1 MVINDNEIRT
11 AIDNARLTTRLAVI
25 GWVFSLAMLIV
36 TAVLNA
42 YRGGN
47 VFGLAVIPFGLATLF
62 GVASMIY
69 GMLGTAAAQE
79 EEEKQ
84 LLARR
89 RADTSALDVEE
100 DVRFTSGRSFE
111 NYRRFAPYVLAVL
124 GAVLTG
130 LILFFTYRSWNGTN
144 APGISGS
151 AIHSALIAAV
161 MMLVSIFAG
170 AFFIGQ
176 SRTPA
181 FRWLRSIGTNL
192 VAAFAVL
199 AAAAVV
205 SICHHNNLTAVDA
218 AVGRVFFWL
227 FAVLG
232 IEFIVDFVIEFY
244 RPRTMKETRPVF
256 ESRLLCLFTEPGGVM
271 RNIASALD
279 YQFGF
284 KVSGTWLYSFAER
297 SFFPVIIG
305 AGILFWAFTTL
316 HEVGPDQVGVRE
328 CFGKVVERK
337 LLGPG
342 IYFTLPRPF
351 GNIRTFSCTVLH
363 RIVIGEVSDD
373 GTDPSRVRDKGETS
387 RVVLWTE
394 EHGKADDNFIV
405 AVAPEGERSPESEA
419 ASISFVRMT
428 VPIRYRIRRDGVFN
442 YAYDN
447 VDVPRTLVHIGK
459 QAATEYLASSDMTAV
474 MSTGRKQAEE
484 AMKKRVQKLADDR
497 KLGIEVVSL
506 TILGAHPPAGEVAP
520 AYQNVIGAMEQKETA
535 ILEAQAYAARTLPQS
550 ESQAEKF
557 VADARAYDHRIRTV
571 AAAESERFKTQLR
584 TYRVMPS
591 MFKLRSY
598 LDFLEKDCATMRKFV
613 VSSGLGSEV
622 YQFNF
627 EEKERLDLIDTDI
640 TQLTNKK

>member
-1 MVINDNEIRT
+1 MVTNENEIRT

-25 GWVFSLAMLIV
+25 GWIFSLAMLVI

-62 GVASMIY
+62 GLAAMIY
-69 GMLGTAAAQE
+69 GMLATAAAQE
-79 EEEKQ
+79 SEEKI

-89 RADTSALDVEE
+89 RANTNALDVEE
-100 DVRFTSGRSFE
+100 DVRFTAGRSFE
-111 NYRRFAPYVLAVL
+111 NYSRFAPYVLAVT
-124 GAVLTG
+124 GAVITG
-130 LILFFTYRSWNGTN
+130 LVLFFSWRSWGN
-144 APGISGS
+144 ANSGITGS

-161 MMLVSIFAG
+161 MMLLSVLAG
-170 AFFIGQ
+170 AFYIGQ

-181 FRWLRSIGTNL
+181 FRWLRSIGANL
-192 VAAFAVL
+192 IAAFAVL
-199 AAAAVV
+199 AAATIT
-205 SICHHNNLTAVDA
+205 SICFHSNLTSVDGTVA
-218 AVGRVFFWL
+218 KIFFWI

-232 IEFIVDFVIEFY
+232 AEFITNFIIEFY

-256 ESRLLCLFTEPGGVM
+256 ESRLLALFTEPGGVM

-305 AGILFWAFTTL
+305 AGAIFWAFTMI

-337 LLGPG
+337 LLNPG

-351 GNIRTFSCTVLH
+351 GNIRTFSCTELH
-363 RIVIGEVSDD
+363 RVVIGEVSDD
-373 GTDPSRVRDKGETS
+373 GTDAARVRGKGETS

-394 EHGKADDNFIV
+394 EHGKSDDNFIV
-405 AVAPEGERSPESEA
+405 AVAPEGKRSPETEA

-428 VPIRYRIRRDGVFN
+428 IPIRYRIRPAGVFS

-447 VDVPRTLVHIGK
+447 VDVPRTLMFIGE
-459 QAATEYLASSDMTAV
+459 QAATEYLASSDMMAV
-474 MSTGRKQAEE
+474 MSTARNKAEE
-484 AMKKRVQKLADDR
+484 AMKKRVQDLADAR
-497 KLGIEVVSL
+497 NLGIEVVSL

-520 AYQNVIGAMEQKETA
+520 AYQNVIGAMEEKETK
-535 ILEAQAYAARTLPQS
+535 ILEAQAYAAKTLPQS
-550 ESQAEKF
+550 EAQARQF
-557 VADARAYDHRIRTV
+557 IADASAYDYKVRTV
-571 AAAESERFKTQLR
+571 AAAESERFTTLLR
-584 TYRVMPS
+584 TYKIMPS
-591 MFKLRSY
+591 MFILRSY
-598 LDFLEKDCATMRKFV
+598 LEFLEQDCKNMRKFV
-613 VSSGLGSEV
+613 VSAGLGNEV
-622 YQFNF
+622 FQFNF

>member
-1 MVINDNEIRT
+1 MTNDNEIRA

-25 GWVFSLAMLIV
+25 GWIFSLVLLIV
-36 TAVLNA
+36 AAVLNV

-62 GVASMIY
+62 GLASMIY

-79 EEEKQ
+79 SEEKI

-89 RADTSALDVEE
+89 RADTSALDIEE
-100 DVRFTSGRSFE
+100 DVRFTAGRSFD
-111 NYRRFAPYVLAVL
+111 NYCKYAPYVLAVC
-124 GAVLTG
+124 GALLTG
-130 LILFFTYRSWNGTN
+130 LILFFTWRSWNAEG
-144 APGISGS
+144 ASGITGS
-151 AIHSALIAAV
+151 AIHSALIASV
-161 MMLVSIFAG
+161 MMLISVFAG
-170 AFFIGQ
+170 AFFVGQ

-181 FRWLRSIGTNL
+181 FRWLRSIGANL
-192 VAAFAVL
+192 IAAFAVL

-205 SICHHNNLTAVDA
+205 SVCHHSNLTSVDRIA
-218 AVGRVFFWL
+218 GNIFFWI

-232 IEFIVDFVIEFY
+232 AEFIINFVIEFY

-256 ESRLLCLFTEPGGVM
+256 ESRLLALFTEPGGVM
-271 RNIASALD
+271 KNIASALD

-284 KVSGTWLYSFAER
+284 KVSGTWLYSFVER
-297 SFFPVIIG
+297 SFFPVIIAAG
-305 AGILFWAFTTL
+305 ALFWGFTTI

-328 CFGKVVERK
+328 QFGKVLERK
-337 LLGPG
+337 LLTPG

-351 GNIRTFSCTVLH
+351 GNIRTFSCTELH
-363 RIVIGEVSDD
+363 RVVIGEVSDD
-373 GTDPSRVRDKGETS
+373 GTDSSRVRGKGETS

-405 AVAPEGERSPESEA
+405 AVAPEGERSAESEA

-428 VPIRYRIRRDGVFN
+428 IPIRYRIKKDGVFN

-447 VDVPRTLVHIGK
+447 VDVPRTLMFIGE
-459 QAATEYLASSDMTAV
+459 QAATEFLASSDMMAV

-484 AMKKRVQKLADDR
+484 KMMKRVQKLADDR

-520 AYQNVIGAMEQKETA
+520 AYQNVIGAMEQKETT
-535 ILEAQAYAARTLPQS
+535 ILEAQAYAAKTLPQS
-550 ESQAEKF
+550 EAQAAQY
-557 VADARAYDHRIRTV
+557 VADARAYDHRVRTI
-571 AAAESERFKTQLR
+571 AAAESERFKTQLL
-584 TYRVMPS
+584 TYTVMPS

-598 LDFLEKDCATMRKFV
+598 LDFLEKDCAAMRKFV
-613 VSSGLGSEV
+613 VSAGQSGEV
-622 YQFNF
+622 FQFNF

-640 TQLTNKK
+640 TSLTNKK

>member
-1 MVINDNEIRT
+1 MTHENEIRT

-25 GWVFSLAMLIV
+25 GWVFSLALLV
-36 TAVLNA
+36 TTAVLNA

-47 VFGLAVIPFGLATLF
+47 VFGLAVIPLGLATLF
-62 GVASMIY
+62 GLAAMIY
-69 GMLGTAAAQE
+69 GMLNTAAAQE
-79 EEEKQ
+79 AEEKI

-89 RADTSALDVEE
+89 RADTSALDIEE
-100 DVRFTSGRSFE
+100 DVRFTAGRSFE
-111 NYRRFAPYVLAVL
+111 NYSKFAPYVLAVL
-124 GAVLTG
+124 GALITG
-130 LILFFTYRSWNGTN
+130 LVLYFTQRSWG
-144 APGISGS
+144 AEKAAVMSGS

-161 MMLVSIFAG
+161 MMLLSVFAG

-181 FRWLRSIGTNL
+181 FRWLRSIGANL
-192 VAAFAVL
+192 IAAFAVL
-199 AAAAVV
+199 AVATVTSICYHSNLTSVDLAAAK
-205 SICHHNNLTAVDA
+205 II
-218 AVGRVFFWL
+218 FWI

-232 IEFIVDFVIEFY
+232 AEFITNFVIEFY

-256 ESRLLCLFTEPGGVM
+256 ESRLLALFTEPGGVM

-305 AGILFWAFTTL
+305 AGAIFWLFTTI

-328 CFGKVVERK
+328 QFGRVTERK
-337 LLGPG
+337 LLTPG
-342 IYFTLPRPF
+342 IYVTLPAPF
-351 GNIRTFSCTVLH
+351 GNIRTFSCTELH
-363 RIVIGEVSDD
+363 RVVIGEVSDD
-373 GTDPSRVRDKGETS
+373 GTDASRVRGKGETS

-405 AVAPEGERSPESEA
+405 AVAPEGERSPETEA

-428 VPIRYRIRRDGVFN
+428 IPIRYRIRPEGVFN

-447 VDVPRTLVHIGK
+447 VDVPRTLMFIGE
-459 QAATEYLASSDMTAV
+459 QAATEYLASSDMMAV
-474 MSTGRKQAEE
+474 MSTARNKAEE
-484 AMKKRVQKLADDR
+484 AMKKRVQQLADAR
-497 KLGIEVVSL
+497 NLGIEVVSL

-520 AYQNVIGAMEQKETA
+520 AYQNVIGAMEEKETK
-535 ILEAQAYAARTLPQS
+535 ILDAQAYAAKTLPQS
-550 ESQAEKF
+550 EAQAQQF
-557 VADARAYDHRIRTV
+557 IADARAYDHRVRTV
-571 AAAESERFKTQLR
+571 AAAESERFKTQVR
-584 TYRVMPS
+584 TYEVMPA

-598 LDFLEKDCATMRKFV
+598 LEFLEQDCVTMRKFV
-613 VSSGLGSEV
+613 VSAGLGNEV

>member
-1 MVINDNEIRT
+1 MTNDNEIRT

-25 GWVFSLAMLIV
+25 GWIFSLAMLV
-36 TAVLNA
+36 VAAVLNA

-47 VFGLAVIPFGLATLF
+47 VFGLAVIPFGLATMF
-62 GVASMIY
+62 GLAAMIY

-79 EEEKQ
+79 EEEKI

-89 RADTSALDVEE
+89 RNDTRALDIEE

-111 NYRRFAPYVLAVL
+111 NYKKYAPYVLAVL
-124 GAVLTG
+124 GALVTG
-130 LILFFTYRSWNGTN
+130 LVLYFTWRSWNSENPAVIT
-144 APGISGS
+144 GS

-161 MMLVSIFAG
+161 MMLISVFAG

-181 FRWLRSIGTNL
+181 FRWLRSIGANL
-192 VAAFAVL
+192 IAAFAVL

-205 SICHHNNLTAVDA
+205 SICYHSNLTSVDPQVA
-218 AVGRVFFWL
+218 KVFFWI

-232 IEFIVDFVIEFY
+232 AEFITNFIIEFY
-244 RPRTMKETRPVF
+244 RPRTMKESRPVF
-256 ESRLLCLFTEPGGVM
+256 ESRLLALFTEPGGVM

-284 KVSGTWLYSFAER
+284 KVSGTWLYSFVER

-305 AGILFWAFTTL
+305 CGLLFWAFTTI

-337 LLGPG
+337 LLKPG

-351 GNIRTFSCTVLH
+351 GNIRTFSCTELH

-373 GTDPSRVRDKGETS
+373 GTDVSRARSRAETS

-405 AVAPEGERSPESEA
+405 AVAPEGARSPEAEA

-428 VPIRYRIRRDGVFN
+428 IPIRYRIRPDGVFA

-447 VDVPRTLVHIGK
+447 VSVPRTLVFIGQ
-459 QAATEYLASSDMTAV
+459 QAAAEYLASSDMMVV
-474 MSTGRKQAEE
+474 MSTGRHQAEE
-484 AMKKRVQKLADDR
+484 AMKKRVQKLADEHN
-497 KLGIEVVSL
+497 LGIEVVSL

-520 AYQNVIGAMEQKETA
+520 AYQNVIGALEQKETS
-535 ILEAQAYAARTLPQS
+535 ILNAQAYAAQTLPQS
-550 ESQAEKF
+550 EAQAAQF
-557 VADARAYDHRIRTV
+557 VADAKAYSHSVRTV
-571 AAAESERFKTQLR
+571 AAAESERFKTQER

-591 MFKLRSY
+591 MFRLRSY
-598 LDFLEKDCATMRKFV
+598 LEFLEQDCAAMRKFV
-613 VSSGLGSEV
+613 VSAGLGSEV

>member
-1 MVINDNEIRT
+1 MVTNENEIRT

-25 GWVFSLAMLIV
+25 GWIFALVMLVV

-62 GVASMIY
+62 GLAAMIY
-69 GMLGTAAAQE
+69 GMLATAAAQE
-79 EEEKQ
+79 DEEKI

-89 RADTSALDVEE
+89 RADTSALDIEE
-100 DVRFTSGRSFE
+100 DVRFTAGRSFE
-111 NYRRFAPYVLAVL
+111 NYSKYAPYVLALL
-124 GAVLTG
+124 GALLTG
-130 LILFFTYRSWNGTN
+130 TVLFFTHRSWGSAN
-144 APGISGS
+144 AAGITGS
-151 AIHSALIAAV
+151 AIHSALIASV
-161 MMLVSIFAG
+161 LMLVSVFSG

-181 FRWLRSIGTNL
+181 FRWLRSIGANL
-192 VAAFAVL
+192 IAAFAVL
-199 AAAAVV
+199 AAAAIV
-205 SICHHNNLTAVDA
+205 SICYHSNLTAPDA
-218 AVGRVFFWL
+218 VVGKIFFWL
-227 FAVLG
+227 FAILG
-232 IEFIVDFVIEFY
+232 AEFITNFIIEFY

-256 ESRLLCLFTEPGGVM
+256 ESRLLALFTEPGGVM

-284 KVSGTWLYSFAER
+284 KVSGTWLYSFVER

-305 AGILFWAFTTL
+305 GGLLFWAFTTI

-328 CFGKVVERK
+328 CFGKVTERK
-337 LLGPG
+337 LLGSG

-351 GNIRTFSCTVLH
+351 GNIRTFSCTELH
-363 RIVIGEVSDD
+363 RVVIGEVTDD
-373 GTDPSRVRDKGETS
+373 GTDAGRVRSKGETS

-405 AVAPEGERSPESEA
+405 AVAPDGDRSPEAEA

-428 VPIRYRIRRDGVFN
+428 IPIRYRIRREGVFN

-447 VDVPRTLVHIGK
+447 VDVPRTLMFIGE
-459 QAATEYLASSDMTAV
+459 QAAAEYLASSDMMAV
-474 MSTGRKQAEE
+474 MSTARKQAEE
-484 AMKKRVQKLADDR
+484 IMKKRVQKLADDR
-497 KLGIEVVSL
+497 NLGIEIVSL

-520 AYQNVIGAMEQKETA
+520 AYQNVISAMEQKETA
-535 ILEAQAYAARTLPQS
+535 ILDAQAYAVKTLPQS
-550 ESQAEKF
+550 ESQAAQL
-557 VADARAYDHRIRTV
+557 VADAKAYDHRVRTV
-571 AAAESERFKTQLR
+571 AEAEAERFKTQDA

-591 MFKLRSY
+591 MFRLRSY
-598 LDFLEKDCATMRKFV
+598 LEFLEQDCAAMRKFV
-613 VSSGLGSEV
+613 VSAGLGSEV

>member
-1 MVINDNEIRT
+1 MVTNENEIRT

-25 GWVFSLAMLIV
+25 GWIFSLAMLVV

-62 GVASMIY
+62 GLAAMIY
-69 GMLGTAAAQE
+69 GMLATAAAQE
-79 EEEKQ
+79 NEEKI

-89 RADTSALDVEE
+89 RADTNALDIEE

-111 NYRRFAPYVLAVL
+111 NYSKYAPYVLSVL
-124 GAVLTG
+124 GAVVTG
-130 LILFFTYRSWNGTN
+130 LVLFFTARSWGAANT
-144 APGISGS
+144 ATISGS

-161 MMLVSIFAG
+161 MMLLSIFAG
-170 AFFIGQ
+170 AFYIGQ

-181 FRWLRSIGTNL
+181 FRWLRSIGSNL
-192 VAAFAVL
+192 IAAFAVL
-199 AAAAVV
+199 AGAAIA
-205 SICHHNNLTAVDA
+205 SICFHSNLTSVDGTLA
-218 AVGRVFFWL
+218 NIFFWL

-232 IEFIVDFVIEFY
+232 AEFVTNFIIEFY

-256 ESRLLCLFTEPGGVM
+256 ESRLLALFTEPGGVM

-297 SFFPVIIG
+297 SFFPIIIG
-305 AGILFWAFTTL
+305 AGAIFWAFTMI

-328 CFGKVVERK
+328 CFGKIAERK
-337 LLGPG
+337 LLTPG

-351 GNIRTFSCTVLH
+351 GNIRTFSCTELH
-363 RIVIGEVSDD
+363 SVVIGEVSDD
-373 GTDPSRVRDKGETS
+373 GSARIRSKGETN

-405 AVAPEGERSPESEA
+405 AVAPEGERSPETEA

-428 VPIRYRIRRDGVFN
+428 IPIRYRIRPAGVFS

-447 VDVPRTLVHIGK
+447 VDVPRTLMFIGE
-459 QAATEYLASSDMTAV
+459 QAATEYLASSDMMAV
-474 MSTGRKQAEE
+474 MSTARNKAEE
-484 AMKKRVQKLADDR
+484 AMKKRVQSLADAR
-497 KLGIEVVSL
+497 NLGIEVVSL

-520 AYQNVIGAMEQKETA
+520 AYQNVIGAMEEKETK
-535 ILEAQAYAARTLPQS
+535 ILEAQAYAAKMLPQS
-550 ESQAEKF
+550 EAQARQF
-557 VADARAYDHRIRTV
+557 VADATAYEHRVRTI

-584 TYRVMPS
+584 TYLVMPS
-591 MFKLRSY
+591 MFKLRYY
-598 LDFLEKDCATMRKFV
+598 LDLLEKDCSTKRKFV
-613 VSSGLGSEV
+613 VSENFGTQEV